1 MKKHESMMLIT
12 TAVCMLARKLIKRL
26 LVQENITQFKRLHVQ
41 QNITQFKRLLV
52 QKNHIVEIFVQ
63 HGLGGSLA
71 TLELGSALLTTAMMF
86 ARCCLVYG
94 SSELHGF
101 LACYKA
107 KQSKAFVVP
116 DSMHCETMSLR
127 S

>member
-12 TAVCMLARKLIKRL
+12 TAVCMLAKNHIKRL
-26 LVQENITQFKRLHVQ
+26 LVQE
-41 QNITQFKRLLV
+41 
-52 QKNHIVEIFVQ
+52 NHIVEIFVQ

-71 TLELGSALLTTAMMF
+71 TLELGSSLLTTAMMF

-107 KQSKAFVVP
+107 KQSGCGP
-116 DSMHCETMSLR
+116 
-127 S
+127 

>member
-12 TAVCMLARKLIKRL
+12 TAVCMLAKNHIKRL
-26 LVQENITQFKRLHVQ
+26 LVQENITQFKRL
-41 QNITQFKRLLV
+41 LV
-52 QKNHIVEIFVQ
+52 QENHIVEIFVQ

-71 TLELGSALLTTAMMF
+71 TLELGSSLLTTAMMF
-86 ARCCLVYG
+86 ARCRLVYG

-107 KQSKAFVVP
+107 KQSGCGP
-116 DSMHCETMSLR
+116 
-127 S
+127 

>member
-12 TAVCMLARKLIKRL
+12 TAVCMLAKNHIKRL

-52 QKNHIVEIFVQ
+52 QQNHIVEIFVQ

-71 TLELGSALLTTAMMF
+71 TLELGSSLLTTAMMF
-86 ARCCLVYG
+86 ARCCLVHQ
-94 SSELHGF
+94 SFTDF
-101 LACYKA
+101 LLAT
-107 KQSKAFVVP
+107 KQSKAVVVP

>member
-1 MKKHESMMLIT
+1 MYACQKPHQKI
-12 TAVCMLARKLIKRL
+12 ACAREYHT
-26 LVQENITQFKRLHVQ
+26 VQK
-41 QNITQFKRLLV
+41 ITQFKRLLV
-52 QKNHIVEIFVQ
+52 QENHIVEIFVQ

-71 TLELGSALLTTAMMF
+71 TLELGSSLLTTAMMF

-107 KQSKAFVVP
+107 KQSGCGP
-116 DSMHCETMSLR
+116 
-127 S
+127 